1 METSVGAGSPALET
15 PEGKRSMIRSAAIGL
30 AAATFALAAQAQTP
44 PAPTVVRGA
53 VVALQDNVLTV
64 KPERGGAPEKITLAP
79 SWSVAVMKPV
89 AIDAIQPGS
98 FIGTTNMPKG
108 DGVGTSLEVHVF
120 PPGVKMGEGHYGWDL
135 KPGSMMTNG
144 TVGKVVAGK
153 KGSRELDVAYNG
165 TGLRHIVVPAKVPV
179 VQITGGA
186 REQIKPGVPV
196 FMVVRKGADG
206 SMAAGSVSIGEN
218 GAKPP
223 M

>member
-1 METSVGAGSPALET
+1 MTRPFAALAG
-15 PEGKRSMIRSAAIGL
+15 AAIVL
-30 AAATFALAAQAQTP
+30 AAAQAHAQAPTP
-44 PAPTVVRGA
+44 PGPTVVRGS
-53 VVALQDNVLTV
+53 VVSLAENVLTV
-64 KPERGGAPEKITLAP
+64 KPEKGGAPEKVTLGPA
-79 SWSVAVMKPV
+79 WTVAVMKPV

-98 FIGTTNMPKG
+98 FIGTTEMPRK
-108 DGVGTSLEVHVF
+108 DGTGRSLEVHVF

-144 TVGKVVAGK
+144 TVGKVVSGK
-153 KGSRELDVAYNG
+153 RGSRELDVAYNG
-165 TGLRHIVVPAKVPV
+165 TGLRHITVPAKVPV
-179 VQITGGA
+179 VQITGGS

-196 FMVVRKGADG
+196 FLVVRKNPDG